1 MMKRRMLP
9 ILWLMILL
17 ALTACSGTS
26 PKPDGAGIETGNQK
40 PQNRQEKPKPDSK
53 EASQEAMPE
62 KERELKEW
70 ERAYLEY
77 VEALEYNDS
86 YTYSLIYVD
95 EDEIPELVADSGF
108 EAGGCQILTWHEG
121 KTDVLQ
127 TSRLHFTYLE
137 KGNLLCNSAG
147 NMGFYYDNVY
157 TIEDGLWS
165 FVGGGTYGDSEDGPQ
180 FDENG
185 DFVYEYH
192 WLEEPVEQSEY
203 EGKLHAIYQEE
214 QAVTPKIYYIKDEM
228 VSLLETG
235 KTTSAGHRYELI
247 VQDVTWEEAGGACR
261 ERGGYLATLTS
272 REEFERIQSQILSEE
287 KSAVTFFVGAANTGD
302 SWGYAWLEPGKEIGY
317 SMLDLYN
324 ALFADYWLE
333 GEPSYSGLT
342 EEGQEIKENCV
353 TIFYRSSDGRCY
365 LNDVPGDILSAFP
378 SFAGRVGYICEYDE

>member
-192 WLEEPVEQSEY
+192 WLEEPVEQSE
-203 EGKLHAIYQEE
+203 
-214 QAVTPKIYYIKDEM
+214 
-228 VSLLETG
+228 
-235 KTTSAGHRYELI
+235 
-247 VQDVTWEEAGGACR
+247 
-261 ERGGYLATLTS
+261 
-272 REEFERIQSQILSEE
+272 
-287 KSAVTFFVGAANTGD
+287 
-302 SWGYAWLEPGKEIGY
+302 
-317 SMLDLYN
+317 
-324 ALFADYWLE
+324 
-333 GEPSYSGLT
+333 
-342 EEGQEIKENCV
+342 
-353 TIFYRSSDGRCY
+353 
-365 LNDVPGDILSAFP
+365 
-378 SFAGRVGYICEYDE
+378 